1 MISRSRS
8 TSTEEPTK
16 DIIIQNNV
24 KASKKMKQLYI
35 TYKKPK

>member
-8 TSTEEPTK
+8 PSTEEPTK

-24 KASKKMKQLYI
+24 KASKKIEATVHNVQQG
-35 TYKKPK
+35 